1 MRNSF
6 GLFRMR
12 NTEKRIVDASFTL
25 GNKGMFF
32 PATLF
37 ARKSFF
43 QKKHDFFF
51 VYPKKT
57 DTNFRILPDFYAVIE
72 ITIDF

>member
-1 MRNSF
+1 
-6 GLFRMR
+6 MR

-43 QKKHDFFF
+43 QKKHDFFLRL
-51 VYPKKT
+51 PKKQIQI
-57 DTNFRILPDFYAVIE
+57 FEFYPIF
-72 ITIDF
+72 TLLLK

>member
-1 MRNSF
+1 
-6 GLFRMR
+6 MR

-43 QKKHDFFF
+43 QKKHDFF
-51 VYPKKT
+51 
-57 DTNFRILPDFYAVIE
+57 RILPDFYAVIE